1 MSKQFKKGN
10 AYKGTC
16 NTHYR
21 VTSLNPVPNAQV
33 CVYLT
38 IHITKLQLQT
48 DENINIVI
56 EFNFHVSKISKSK
69 TQAPNRILQI
79 ILIIQH
85 INAEPEKVV
94 P

>member
-1 MSKQFKKGN
+1 M
-10 AYKGTC
+10 
-16 NTHYR
+16 
-21 VTSLNPVPNAQV
+21 PNAQV

-38 IHITKLQLQT
+38 VHITKLQLQT

-56 EFNFHVSKISKSK
+56 EFDPYVPKFSKLK
-69 TQAPNRILQI
+69 TQAPNRNLQI

-85 INAEPEKVV
+85 INTEPEKVV

>member
-1 MSKQFKKGN
+1 M
-10 AYKGTC
+10 
-16 NTHYR
+16 
-21 VTSLNPVPNAQV
+21 PNAHV

-56 EFNFHVSKISKSK
+56 EFNPYVPKFSKSK
-69 TQAPNRILQI
+69 TQVPNRSLQI
-79 ILIIQH
+79 ILIIRH
-85 INAEPEKVV
+85 INVEFEKVV